1 MSGIIMCLNLK
12 ETKCEM
18 EVVGVRLPRVL
29 ILNLLD
35 FPTFEILFRQNVS
48 ESHYIYK
55 IPIGWVSRKQ
65 PLKRLYA
72 RNWCIL
78 Q

>member
-35 FPTFEILFRQNVS
+35 FPTFEILF
-48 ESHYIYK
+48 
-55 IPIGWVSRKQ
+55 
-65 PLKRLYA
+65 
-72 RNWCIL
+72 
-78 Q
+78 